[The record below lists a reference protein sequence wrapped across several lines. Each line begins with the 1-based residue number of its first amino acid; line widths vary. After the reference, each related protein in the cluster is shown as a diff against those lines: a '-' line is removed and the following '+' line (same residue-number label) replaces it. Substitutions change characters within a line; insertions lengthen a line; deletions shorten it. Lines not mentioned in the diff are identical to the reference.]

1 MFGQIF
7 LWAGFVLSCV
17 VQFDFWSRQ
26 LQRSRVGETESVVD
40 MLELLVSGISLSA
53 FGYLLFG

>member
-1 MFGQIF
+1 MFGQVF
-7 LWAGFVLSCV
+7 LWAGFVLSCY

-26 LQRSRVGETESVVD
+26 LQRGEVGETESVVD